1 MCFGYCWVDKKA
13 TDPALTVLKTK
24 QIKNKMRNTCVMD
37 FITVQGTKPPF
48 CQDQERP
55 VYRVIFQQGPNRLE
69 RASPMKCSGARVPV
83 RGAGWHAEALHRNDN
98 MRLKRFI
105 ILDIRDGEE
114 KP

>member
-1 MCFGYCWVDKKA
+1 
-13 TDPALTVLKTK
+13 
-24 QIKNKMRNTCVMD
+24 
-37 FITVQGTKPPF
+37 
-48 CQDQERP
+48 
-55 VYRVIFQQGPNRLE
+55 
-69 RASPMKCSGARVPV
+69 MKCSGARVPV